1 MHVLGIDPAL
11 TGAIVLCSVQGGAL
25 RADLALYW
33 RKHKD
38 RRFVLH
44 TATSTPSTSA
54 THGSSVYQQIT
65 HVAYAALVKV
75 EAHLLALP
83 TPAQAPLV
91 VFERPFMG
99 RGRSTSVQI
108 ALNAG
113 RIVAPFEASYTNDTA
128 PSYPAVEWRK
138 SVLGCKGS
146 TKRDE
151 AKVLSLALVPESVP
165 GLTAILLTLAA
176 NGAGSDLDDVSDAA
190 GLAMHHAKVKG
201 LLR

>member
-1 MHVLGIDPAL
+1 MHVLAIDPAL
-11 TGAIVLCSVQGGAL
+11 TGAIMLCSVQGGAL
-25 RADLALYW
+25 RAELALYW

-44 TATSTPSTSA
+44 TATSG

-75 EAHLLALP
+75 EAHLAALP

-91 VFERPFMG
+91 VFEQPFMG

-113 RIVAPFEASYTNDTA
+113 RIVAPFEASYTNDPA

-165 GLTAILLTLAA
+165 GLTALLLTLAA

>member
-33 RKHKD
+33 RKHKE
-38 RRFVLH
+38 RRFTLH
-44 TATSTPSTSA
+44 SVTSDTY
-54 THGSSVYQQIT
+54 GSGLYQQIT
-65 HVAYAALVKV
+65 HVAYAACIKV
-75 EAHLLALP
+75 EAHLAALP
-83 TPAQAPLV
+83 TQAQAPLV
-91 VFERPFMG
+91 VFEQPFMG

-128 PSYPAVEWRK
+128 PSYPAVEWRR

-146 TKRDE
+146 TKRED
-151 AKVLSLALVPESVP
+151 AKALSVDLVPKSVL
-165 GLTAILLTLAA
+165 GLDALLTKLLV
-176 NGAGSDLDDVSDAA
+176 NGAGDALDDVCDAA
-190 GLAMHHAKVKG
+190 GLALHHAKVKG

>member
-11 TGAIVLCSVQGGAL
+11 TGAIVLCAVQGGAL

-33 RKHKD
+33 FKQRERK
-38 RRFVLH
+38 FVLH
-44 TATSTPSTSA
+44 VAQSGTQ
-54 THGSSVYQQIT
+54 GSRVHVFTQVT
-65 HVAYAALVKV
+65 HVACAALHEV
-75 EAHLLALP
+75 EAHLAALP
-83 TPAQAPLV
+83 DPAPAPLV
-91 VFERPFMG
+91 TFEQPFMG
-99 RGRSTSVQI
+99 RGRATSVQI

-113 RIVAPFEASYTNDTA
+113 RIVAPFEAAYTHDTA

-151 AKVLSLALVPESVP
+151 AKALSVDLMPKSVQGLADL
-165 GLTAILLTLAA
+165 LAA
-176 NGAGSDLDDVSDAA
+176 LKEGGAGTDIDDVCDAA
-190 GLAMHHAKVKG
+190 GIAQHHAKVKG

>member
-44 TATSTPSTSA
+44 TATSD

-75 EAHLLALP
+75 EAHLAAIP

-91 VFERPFMG
+91 VFEQPFMG

-113 RIVAPFEASYTNDTA
+113 RIVAPFEASYTNDAA

>member
-44 TATSTPSTSA
+44 TATSG

-75 EAHLLALP
+75 EAHLAALP

-91 VFERPFMG
+91 VFEQPFMG

-151 AKVLSLALVPESVP
+151 AKALSLALVPESIP
-165 GLTAILLTLAA
+165 GLTAILFTLAA